1 MSTPIIRAFWT
12 TILPKLAIPL
22 NAALLAV
29 FINILWGG
37 NPVAVKFSLEWL
49 PPLWTGFFRFVLGV
63 LTVAL
68 YARWRGV
75 TLRPEPHEWRL
86 LIILAIVFSIQITV
100 MNVGFDMTSASVSVV
115 IQSTFPLFTAL
126 LAHFY
131 IENDR
136 MHAVKAL
143 GLLIAFAGVSLI
155 ILRETGLHG
164 SIWLGLGPLVVLVS
178 SVMLGARIVFSA
190 NLVKSIDPIKVTI
203 WQMILS
209 LPYFLIA
216 GLTLEE
222 IQWQN
227 FGWGP
232 ALGILFQ
239 GVVIAGFGFLV
250 AITLPKFFNPSIVT
264 SFGFITPVSGVV
276 LAMWL
281 LGDELSWQLAVGAL
295 TVGVGLYLIVKR
307 PRERLR

>member
-1 MSTPIIRAFWT
+1 M
-12 TILPKLAIPL
+12 PKLAIPL

-68 YARWRGV
+68 YALWRGV
-75 TLRPEPHEWRL
+75 SIWPERREWRL
-86 LIILAIVFSIQITV
+86 LLILAVVFAIQITV

-136 MHAVKAL
+136 MHLSKAL
-143 GLLIAFAGVSLI
+143 GLMIAFAGVSLI
-155 ILRETGLHG
+155 ILRETGLH
-164 SIWLGLGPLVVLVS
+164 SSVWLGLGPLVVLLS

-209 LPYFLIA
+209 LPYFLLA
-216 GLTLEE
+216 GLALEE

-232 ALGILFQ
+232 VLGILFQ

-264 SFGFITPVSGVV
+264 SFGFITPISGVI

-281 LGDELSWQLAVGAL
+281 LGDELSWQLAVGAI
-295 TVGVGLYLIVKR
+295 TVGVGLYLIVR
-307 PRERLR
+307 QPRARTL